1 MPVAR
6 PVPAK
11 SGVVR
16 VAHGRPSSLASEV
29 VMLPALVS
37 GAAGVVGGLL
47 NRNSAKDAAEK
58 NAALQREF
66 AQNGITWK
74 VKDAERAG
82 VHPLYA
88 LGAST
93 IGASPSYVG
102 DTSLG
107 SGIASMGQDV
117 GRALAATSSTAEKD
131 NAFTAAA
138 RALELEKGGLENEL
152 LRSQI
157 ARMRQQSMP
166 SLPTAT
172 GNPWL
177 IDGQGDSRTVTV
189 GPLIENNPMPRI
201 SSDPERP
208 WAEPGAINELG
219 YARTSSGGW
228 APVPSADVKQRIE
241 DNIFA
246 ETAWF
251 IRNNVLPSLGL
262 NQSPPPVEAPPGTKM
277 LFDPLRQEYRPH
289 KSWYGINY

>member
-1 MPVAR
+1 
-6 PVPAK
+6 
-11 SGVVR
+11 
-16 VAHGRPSSLASEV
+16 
-29 VMLPALVS
+29 MLPALIS
-37 GAAGVVGGLL
+37 GAAGVIGGLM

-107 SGIASMGQDV
+107 SGIASMGQDI
-117 GRALAATSSTAEKD
+117 GRAVAATSSSAQKD

-189 GPLIENNPMPRI
+189 GPLIENNPLERV
-201 SSDPERP
+201 SSDPTNP
-208 WAEPGAINELG
+208 WTEPGAINSVG
-219 YARTSSGGW
+219 YARTPTGLQ
-228 APVPSADVKQRIE
+228 PVPSSDVKNRIE
-241 DNIFA
+241 DNLIQEVLWTF
-246 ETAWF
+246 
-251 IRNNVLPSLGL
+251 RNNVLPSIGL
-262 NQSPPPVEAPPGTKM
+262 NQSAPSSKPPPGMTWVFNPM
-277 LFDPLRQEYRPH
+277 LQEYQLK
-289 KSWYGINY
+289 KSYGSGAVGKFFGY